1 MLKKI
6 QRKKH
11 KNNIDKAL
19 IFSAIMIVIFTIVMI
34 YTFWKFQSVPDA
46 LIVGFFACFSF
57 EGGYLTYI
65 HKLKK
70 EREKEM
76 LIRAGDITGFDDAE
90 ILDVSNETDDVPD
103 ESDLVIDT
111 EGED

>member
-1 MLKKI
+1 MVSKKK

-19 IFSAIMIVIFTIVMI
+19 IFSAVMIVIFTIVMI
-34 YTFWKFQSVPDA
+34 YIFWKFQSVPDA

-76 LIRAGDITGFDDAE
+76 LIRSGDITGFDDAE
-90 ILDVSNETDDVPD
+90 VIDDEPDDVPD
-103 ESDLVIDT
+103 DSDLVIDT

>member
-19 IFSAIMIVIFTIVMI
+19 IFSAIMIIIFTIIMI

-46 LIVGFFACFSF
+46 LIIGFFACFSF

-76 LIRAGDITGFDDAE
+76 LVRAGDITGFDDAE
-90 ILDVSNETDDVPD
+90 VLEISDESDEPD
-103 ESDLVIDT
+103 ESNLVIDT
-111 EGED
+111 EGEE